1 MPTNPKVRH
10 SVYDTISL
18 GTHLKDRK
26 QKLGLIFFF
35 FNARAHSSVI
45 YENQTVKTTQM
56 NEQAKRSMDTQWF
69 MSQPSGTGAFCPVLQ
84 HE

>member
-35 FNARAHSSVI
+35 FLMPELTAVL
-45 YENQTVKTTQM
+45 
-56 NEQAKRSMDTQWF
+56 F
-69 MSQPSGTGAFCPVLQ
+69 MRTKQ
-84 HE
+84 